1 MEDFRLKMM
10 IEQFFDAVLTAEEER
25 ELCRY
30 LRENDVPAELRK
42 DKEMIL
48 AFCRESEE
56 IELPDGAALRLEAM
70 IDGLAEKSTPTT
82 NDEKITTKTYRRI
95 AGIPRRIWW
104 YGAAAIVLL
113 TVGIQ
118 FINENNTTSATK
130 ERNTTTAQ
138 FFDTEKDTFDNPED
152 AMLCLQAA
160 LNDISLAVNST
171 QNNIKEIE
179 ATLGASIKMSTNKDN
194 I

>member
-1 MEDFRLKMM
+1 MEDFRLRMM
-10 IEQFFDAVLTAEEER
+10 IEQFFDAVLTTEEER

-56 IELPDGAALRLEAM
+56 VELPDGAALRLEAM
-70 IDGLAEKSTPTT
+70 IDGLAEKSTAMAR
-82 NDEKITTKTYRRI
+82 DENSDAKTGKRI
-95 AGIPRRIWW
+95 VVIPRIMR
-104 YGAAAIVLL
+104 YSAAAAVVIACLFTADYWL
-113 TVGIQ
+113 TAPTQQSDEVIA
-118 FINENNTTSATK
+118 I
-130 ERNTTTAQ
+130 
-138 FFDTEKDTFDNPED
+138 DTEKDTFDNPED
-152 AMLCLQAA
+152 AMRCLQAA
-160 LNDISLAVNST
+160 FNDISLAVNST

-179 ATLGASIKMSTNKDN
+179 AILGASIKMSTNKNN

>member
-70 IDGLAEKSTPTT
+70 IDGLAEKETSVAS
-82 NDEKITTKTYRRI
+82 NEKGVAKTRRRSI
-95 AGIPRRIWW
+95 IIPRMMR
-104 YGAAAIVLL
+104 YSAAAAVVIACLFTAEYWL
-113 TVGIQ
+113 PA
-118 FINENNTTSATK
+118 TTQQNCEMLA
-130 ERNTTTAQ
+130 
-138 FFDTEKDTFDNPED
+138 FDTEKDTFDNPDE
-152 AMLCLQAA
+152 AMRCLKAA
-160 LNDISLAVNST
+160 FNDIGLAVNST
-171 QNNIKEIE
+171 QHNLKEIE
-179 ATLGASIKMSTNKDN
+179 ATLGATLKMSKNKNN

>member
-1 MEDFRLKMM
+1 MEDFRLRMM

-48 AFCRESEE
+48 AFCRESEDV
-56 IELPDGAALRLEAM
+56 ELPDGAALRLEAM
-70 IDGLAEKSTPTT
+70 IDTLAEKETPKAR
-82 NDEKITTKTYRRI
+82 DEKSDTKTGKRI
-95 AGIPRRIWW
+95 TVIPRIMR
-104 YGAAAIVLL
+104 YSAAAAVVIACLFTAEYWL
-113 TVGIQ
+113 PATTQ
-118 FINENNTTSATK
+118 QSNEVMA
-130 ERNTTTAQ
+130 
-138 FFDTEKDTFDNPED
+138 FDTERDTFDNPED
-152 AMLCLQAA
+152 AMRCLQAA
-160 LNDISLAVNST
+160 FNDISIAVNST

-179 ATLGASIKMSTNKDN
+179 ATLGATIKMKKNKNN

>member
-1 MEDFRLKMM
+1 MEDMKLKLM

-48 AFCRESEE
+48 AFCRESEDV
-56 IELPDGAALRLEAM
+56 ELPDGAALRLEAM
-70 IDGLAEKSTPTT
+70 IDTLAEKETPKAR
-82 NDEKITTKTYRRI
+82 DEKSDTKTGKRI
-95 AGIPRRIWW
+95 TVIPRIMR
-104 YGAAAIVLL
+104 YSAAAAVVIACLL
-113 TVGIQ
+113 TAEQWFPVTTQQG
-118 FINENNTTSATK
+118 NETLA
-130 ERNTTTAQ
+130 
-138 FFDTEKDTFDNPED
+138 FDTESDTFDNPED
-152 AMLCLQAA
+152 AMRCLKAA
-160 LNDISLAVNST
+160 FNDIGLAVNST

-179 ATLGASIKMSTNKDN
+179 ATLGATFKMSKKKNN

>member
-1 MEDFRLKMM
+1 MEDFRLRMM

-48 AFCRESEE
+48 AFCRESEDV
-56 IELPDGAALRLEAM
+56 ELPDGAELRLEAM
-70 IDGLAEKSTPTT
+70 IDGLAAKSTPMAR
-82 NDEKITTKTYRRI
+82 DENSVTQTSKRI
-95 AGIPRRIWW
+95 IVIPHIIR
-104 YGAAAIVLL
+104 YSAAAAVVIACLFTTEYWFPV
-113 TVGIQ
+113 
-118 FINENNTTSATK
+118 TTSQNSETQAL
-130 ERNTTTAQ
+130 
-138 FFDTEKDTFDNPED
+138 DTESDTFDNPED
-152 AMLCLQAA
+152 AMRCLQAA
-160 LNDISLAVNST
+160 FNDISLAVNST

>member
-1 MEDFRLKMM
+1 MEDMKLKLM

-30 LRENDVPAELRK
+30 LRENDVPAELQR

-56 IELPDGAALRLEAM
+56 VELPDGAAMRLEAM
-70 IDGLAEKSTPTT
+70 IDGLAEKETPKAR
-82 NDEKITTKTYRRI
+82 DEKSDTKTGKRI
-95 AGIPRRIWW
+95 TVIPRIMR
-104 YGAAAIVLL
+104 YSAAAAVVIACLL
-113 TVGIQ
+113 TAEQWFPVTTQQG
-118 FINENNTTSATK
+118 NETLA
-130 ERNTTTAQ
+130 
-138 FFDTEKDTFDNPED
+138 FDTESDTFDNPED
-152 AMLCLQAA
+152 AMRCLKAA
-160 LNDISLAVNST
+160 FNDIGLAVNST

-179 ATLGASIKMSTNKDN
+179 ATLGATFKMSKKKNN

>member
-1 MEDFRLKMM
+1 MEDFRLRIM

-56 IELPDGAALRLEAM
+56 TELPDGATLRLEAM
-70 IDGLAEKSTPTT
+70 IDGLAEKNTPMAR
-82 NDEKITTKTYRRI
+82 NEKSVTKTGKRI
-95 AGIPRRIWW
+95 IVIPRIMR
-104 YGAAAIVLL
+104 YSAAAAVVIACLFTAEYWFPV
-113 TVGIQ
+113 
-118 FINENNTTSATK
+118 TTSQNSEIQALDA
-130 ERNTTTAQ
+130 ES
-138 FFDTEKDTFDNPED
+138 DTFDNPED
-152 AMLCLQAA
+152 AMRCLKAA
-160 LNDISLAVNST
+160 FNDISLAVNST
-171 QNNIKEIE
+171 QHNLKEIE
-179 ATLGASIKMSTNKDN
+179 ATLGATLKMSKDKNN

>member
-1 MEDFRLKMM
+1 MENFRLRMM

-56 IELPDGAALRLEAM
+56 VELPDSAALRLEAM
-70 IDGLAEKSTPTT
+70 IDGLAEKSTAMAR
-82 NDEKITTKTYRRI
+82 DENSDAKTGKRI
-95 AGIPRRIWW
+95 VVIPRIMR
-104 YGAAAIVLL
+104 YSAAAAVVIACLFTADYWL
-113 TVGIQ
+113 TAPTQQSDEVIA
-118 FINENNTTSATK
+118 I
-130 ERNTTTAQ
+130 
-138 FFDTEKDTFDNPED
+138 DTEKDTFDNPED
-152 AMLCLQAA
+152 AMRCLQAA
-160 LNDISLAVNST
+160 FNDISLAVNST